1 MKTAADSRPTSAR
14 TGWMYFNNISQPG
27 SADSALM
34 PATYHFSNRTK
45 WPTRP
50 MSALK
55 TDRYPP
61 KSDFLFIFPPLLR
74 LMMKDDMIL
83 TWGWGLRGPIDAGN
97 APKPSDL
104 WLGSRT
110 ANVAGG
116 AALVVGGVVVRCHG
130 DDRTIGDVEIT
141 AVEKVGRVLPFGNLD
156 IAADV

>member
-50 MSALK
+50 MTALK
-55 TDRYPP
+55 TARYPP

-83 TWGWGLRGPIDAGN
+83 TWIWGLRSPIYVGS

-104 WLGSRT
+104 RLGSGT
-110 ANVAGG
+110 AHVTGG
-116 AALVVGGVVVRCHG
+116 AALVIGGVVVRRHG
-130 DDRTIGDVEIT
+130 NDR
-141 AVEKVGRVLPFGNLD
+141 P
-156 IAADV
+156 